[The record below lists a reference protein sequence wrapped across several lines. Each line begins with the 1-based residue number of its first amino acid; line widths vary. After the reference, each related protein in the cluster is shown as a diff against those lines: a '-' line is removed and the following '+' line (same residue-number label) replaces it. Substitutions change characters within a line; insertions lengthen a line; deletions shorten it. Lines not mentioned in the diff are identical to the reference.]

1 MGRYST
7 DVVSSMPLSNQQSPS
22 KGQQYWPSIF
32 PNAMV
37 SLDLNGTIIED
48 RLLTS
53 PQNVVVI
60 PGVLDAI
67 RTIRIKGHPLFVL
80 SDQPDI
86 TRGKIYPDNIETAFQ
101 HLMDVF
107 GQAGIQTIDGFLYNT
122 SDIKNDEFAKPNVGM
137 IRRAEN
143 EILQGSTKFKGGY
156 HVGDS
161 IGDLK
166 MAIKASMTPVLVLT
180 GSGRNALKEL
190 DKHANKELKKK
201 TRVVDNLQ
209 QFADS
214 L

>member
-7 DVVSSMPLSNQQSPS
+7 DVVSSIPVSNQQSPYA
-22 KGQQYWPSIF
+22 GQQNWPTVF

-37 SLDLNGTIIED
+37 SLDLNGTIVDD
-48 RLLTS
+48 RLLTG
-53 PQNVVVI
+53 PQAIAVI

-67 RTIRIKGHPLFVL
+67 RSIRLKGHPLFVL

-86 TRGKIYPDNIETAFQ
+86 SRGKIQPDNIEAAFQ
-101 HLMDVF
+101 HLMEVF
-107 GQAGIQTIDGFLYNT
+107 GQAGIQSIDGFLYNT

-137 IRRAEN
+137 IKRAEN
-143 EILQGSTKFKGGY
+143 EMLQGNIKFKGGY

-166 MAIKASMTPVLVLT
+166 MAVKASMTPVLVLT
-180 GSGRNALKEL
+180 GSGRSALKDL
-190 DKHANKELKKK
+190 DKHANKDLKKK
-201 TRVVDNLQ
+201 TKVVDNLQ

>member
-7 DVVSSMPLSNQQSPS
+7 DVVSSMPLSNQQSPYA
-22 KGQQYWPSIF
+22 GQQYWPSIF

-37 SLDLNGTIIED
+37 SLDLNGTIVED

-166 MAIKASMTPVLVLT
+166 MAVKASMTPVLVLT
-180 GSGRNALKEL
+180 GSGRNVLKEL

-201 TRVVDNLQ
+201 TKVVDNLQ

>member
-7 DVVSSMPLSNQQSPS
+7 DIVSSMPASNQQSTYT
-22 KGQQYWPSIF
+22 GQQNWPTVF

-37 SLDLNGTIIED
+37 SIDLNGTVVED
-48 RLLTS
+48 RLLTG
-53 PQNVVVI
+53 PQDIAVI

-67 RTIRIKGHPLFVL
+67 RAIRLKGHPLFVL

-86 TRGKIYPDNIETAFQ
+86 AKGKIQPANIDAAWQ
-101 HLMDVF
+101 HLMELF
-107 GQAGIQTIDGFLYNT
+107 GQSGIQTIDGFLYNT
-122 SDIKNDEFAKPNVGM
+122 SDLRNDEFAKPNVGM
-137 IRRAEN
+137 IKRAEN

-161 IGDLK
+161 IVDLK
-166 MAIKASMTPVLVLT
+166 MAAKASMTPVLVLT
-180 GSGRNALKEL
+180 GSGRSALKDL

-201 TRVVDNLQ
+201 TKVVDSLQ

>member
-166 MAIKASMTPVLVLT
+166 MAVKALMTPVLVLT

-201 TRVVDNLQ
+201 TKVVDNLQ